1 MSTRAVE
8 EWRQGWPVVLAAAVG
23 YATGLTTWQFS
34 SSLFVPQ
41 LQEAFGWSR
50 GQIALSSNGFI
61 LAAICAPFIGRLAD
75 KLGVRKV
82 AIGASA
88 LFGLGSV
95 GLAVMSGNIGLY
107 YAIIAFLAVVGMG
120 TTGMTFC
127 RAVTSWFNTSRGLAL
142 AMTTIGMSLVGAAL
156 PVVLFFVISH
166 YGWRGGYWVMAALPL
181 LIAVPVSLLWLRE
194 KPGATA
200 ADGTPEATG
209 GRADS
214 WGRILSDWRVIAVCL
229 AGALTYAPFSGIIT
243 QIQPLLTEG
252 GIAPATAAKV
262 IGLTA
267 VSSLTGMLICG
278 WLVDRI
284 WAPLVACAFTLGP
297 VVGCL
302 LLAGGSVSLPVA
314 CAAVI
319 LIGLAQGAE
328 IQLIAF
334 LIGRYFGVRN
344 YAAIFGISVFTTTA
358 LCTVANVGFGFAH
371 DLYGNYR
378 IALLS
383 AAAAFFVAACLYLLL
398 GRYPDAE
405 PEETAA
411 NGLQAPI

>member
-8 EWRQGWPVVLAAAVG
+8 EWRRGWPVVLAASVG

-34 SSLFVPQ
+34 TSLFVPQ
-41 LQEAFGWSR
+41 LQETFGWSR

-75 KLGVRKV
+75 KLGVRRV

-95 GLAVMSGNIGLY
+95 GLALMSGSLPLY
-107 YAIIAFLAVVGMG
+107 YAIVAFLAVVGMG

-127 RAVTSWFNTSRGLAL
+127 RAVTSWFDTSRGLAL
-142 AMTTIGMSLVGAAL
+142 AMTTIGMSLVGAIL
-156 PVVLFFVISH
+156 PPLLFFVISQ
-166 YGWRGGYWVMAALPL
+166 YGWRGGYWLMAALPL

-194 KPGATA
+194 KPRVDPSVQDGAAETA
-200 ADGTPEATG
+200 P
-209 GRADS
+209 RADS
-214 WGRILSDWRVIAVCL
+214 WKTILSDWRVIAVCL

-243 QIQPLLTEG
+243 QIQPLLTEAG
-252 GIAPATAAKV
+252 LQPATAAKV

-284 WAPLVACAFTLGP
+284 WAPLVACAFTIGP
-297 VVGCL
+297 VIGCAIL
-302 LLAGGSVSLPVA
+302 MGGQVPLPLACV
-314 CAAVI
+314 AVI

-344 YAAIFGISVFTTTA
+344 YAAIFGISVFTTTG

-371 DLYGNYR
+371 DAFGDYR
-378 IALLS
+378 IALMC

-405 PEETAA
+405 EAA
-411 NGLQAPI
+411 PNGLRTPT